1 MNSCYYYNYIF
12 WKVLNKPAFNVA
24 SSLVIIFEMRFKICV
39 KSYVFHF
46 KPCTWFNFQS
56 CLIAQITIENWSLH
70 RLCLGWSLF
79 GYLELWPQWHYLN
92 NSTIF
97 IRKWNLE
104 INYCMC
110 FSQKLASCQLLQSY
124 PSRNYHRQCRKL
136 CNNCL
141 SVFSKNLTECLFK
154 KSLFKSKY
162 CNKIPAPLLL
172 LLWTSLQQHQG
183 CDWRWTKR
191 VHLPRMNCEEK
202 RVWSFDQPKR
212 IVL

>member
-1 MNSCYYYNYIF
+1 MLLLQTFF

-24 SSLVIIFEMRFKICV
+24 SSLVIIFEMRFKICI

-46 KPCTWFNFQS
+46 KPCTWLNFQS

-104 INYCMC
+104 INYCRC
-110 FSQKLASCQLLQSY
+110 FSQKLAPWQLLQSY

-136 CNNCL
+136 CNNC
-141 SVFSKNLTECLFK
+141 VCLYLVK
-154 KSLFKSKY
+154 
-162 CNKIPAPLLL
+162 
-172 LLWTSLQQHQG
+172 TSLKL
-183 CDWRWTKR
+183 CIILLFRLK
-191 VHLPRMNCEEK
+191 LPMF
-202 RVWSFDQPKR
+202 V
-212 IVL
+212 